1 MKVQEKKESRR
12 AQAPGDASERRAH
25 RVAQAALEQILET
38 ERSEIYVL
46 TEEGRLLFGSPA
58 AQTRLSTLGQ
68 PGSPEQLTAALPGAT
83 LHWLPP
89 MEGERYAVVRVPD
102 GAQSDE
108 EALEQARLAWKLTR
122 RQAEVLALLAQG
134 QSNRLIA
141 SALSCSERTVELH
154 IASLFK
160 KADCESR
167 TALVAK
173 FWRTRR

>member
-1 MKVQEKKESRR
+1 MKVQEKREPRA
-12 AQAPGDASERRAH
+12 AQAPADVSERRAH
-25 RVAQAALEQILET
+25 RVARAALEQILET

-46 TEEGRLLFGSPA
+46 TEDGRLLFGSPA
-58 AQTRLSTLGQ
+58 AQARRSTLGEL
-68 PGSPEQLTAALPGAT
+68 GSPEQVQKALPGAT

-89 MEGERYAVVRVPD
+89 MDGERFAVVRVPD
-102 GAQSDE
+102 AAQSDE
-108 EALEQARLAWKLTR
+108 EALEQARLSWKLTR